1 MAVLWGFQKGL
12 DGLQPRVSKAPR
24 SPPSLSDKQ
33 SNNVRIY
40 NTDPGLV
47 RTPGSRRWIT
57 MGCLWGLGIYFVTWP
72 IWGLVS
78 KDK

>member
-1 MAVLWGFQKGL
+1 MAYSLEFRRRL
-12 DGLQPRVSKAPR
+12 DPHP
-24 SPPSLSDKQ
+24 LSDKQ

-57 MGCLWGLGIYFVTWP
+57 MGCLWGVGNLFRDMADLGVGFER
-72 IWGLVS
+72 
-78 KDK
+78 